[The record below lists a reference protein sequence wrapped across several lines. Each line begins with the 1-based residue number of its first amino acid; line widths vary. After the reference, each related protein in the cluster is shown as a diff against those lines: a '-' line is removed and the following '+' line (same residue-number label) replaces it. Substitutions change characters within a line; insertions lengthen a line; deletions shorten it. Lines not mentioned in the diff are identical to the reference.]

1 MINEFGK
8 HHLKL
13 NIQNLEFQMS
23 FSFTQENLA
32 KIEKEKAKYPTAES
46 AIMSVLWIA
55 QEQNDNWL
63 SEDAIQAS
71 AEVLGISPAQAFG
84 VASFYTMYNK
94 KPVGKYHL
102 QVCTNISCAL
112 NGGRDIH
119 KHLKS
124 SLNVKDGEISPDGLF
139 TVSHVEC
146 LGSCG
151 TAPAMQINDDYHE
164 NVSIPKVDELVNMLR
179 AAK

>member
-1 MINEFGK
+1 MPFT
-8 HHLKL
+8 
-13 NIQNLEFQMS
+13 
-23 FSFTQENLA
+23 FTQENLA

-55 QEQNDNWL
+55 QKQNDNWL
-63 SEDAIQAS
+63 SEDAIKAS
-71 AEVLGISPAQAFG
+71 ADVLGLSPAHAFG

-112 NGGRDIH
+112 NGGKEIH

-124 SLNVKDGEISPDGLF
+124 NLNVNDGDISSDGLF

-151 TAPAMQINDDYHE
+151 SAPAMQVNDDYHE
-164 NVSIPKVDELVNMLR
+164 NLTIGIVDQLVNSL
-179 AAK
+179 KGSK

>member
-1 MINEFGK
+1 
-8 HHLKL
+8 
-13 NIQNLEFQMS
+13 MS
-23 FSFTQENLA
+23 FTFTQENLS

-55 QEQNDNWL
+55 QKQNDNWL
-63 SEDAIQAS
+63 SEDAIKAS
-71 AEVLGISPAQAFG
+71 ADVLGLSPAHAFG

-94 KPVGKYHL
+94 KPVGKFHL

-112 NGGRDIH
+112 NGGKEIH

-124 SLNVKDGEISPDGLF
+124 NLNVKDGDISNDGLF

-164 NVSIPKVDELVNMLR
+164 NLTIGKVDQLVNSL
-179 AAK
+179 KGSK

>member
-1 MINEFGK
+1 
-8 HHLKL
+8 
-13 NIQNLEFQMS
+13 MS
-23 FSFTQENLA
+23 FSFTPENLA
-32 KIEKEKAKYPTAES
+32 KIEKEKSKYPTAES

-55 QEQNDNWL
+55 HDQNGNWL
-63 SEDAIQAS
+63 SEDAIKAS
-71 AEVLGISPAQAFG
+71 AEILDLSPAHAFG

-112 NGGRDIH
+112 TGGKEIH

-124 SLNVKDGEISPDGLF
+124 ALNVKDGDISADGLF
-139 TVSHVEC
+139 TVSHAEC

-151 TAPAMQINDDYHE
+151 TAPAMQVNDDYHE
-164 NVSIPKVDELVNMLR
+164 NLSIEKADHLLKSLR
-179 AAK
+179 ENK